1 MNDKK
6 EDRYRDMSNTIAHLA
21 VARELLKKCPN
32 LIHNERA
39 YYLGTLA
46 PDTIGGKPD
55 YKREDKKKVHLRE
68 DIPDSKW
75 LEPELMALFTERVNA
90 FAQEYIVN
98 ESDADQRDFNIGY
111 WVHLLTDKYNHE
123 IIRQKLLKKTIERG
137 VVSSVW
143 EFYHSSGHDESRHD
157 ELEALDSY
165 LLESHPELG
174 DLFSELTSKE
184 IDYCLPGW
192 IEKQYIK
199 NSILWWNNHY
209 LPGIKEQ
216 ELLYLATE
224 DMEEFITYSVGKI
237 AEELNVVVWDN
248 E

>member
-1 MNDKK
+1 MA
-6 EDRYRDMSNTIAHLA
+6 NTIAHLA

-39 YYLGTLA
+39 YYLGILA

-55 YKREDKKKVHLRE
+55 YKREDKKRVHLRE
-68 DIPDSKW
+68 DIPDTRW

-90 FAQEYIVN
+90 FAQEHIVN

-111 WVHLLTDKYNHE
+111 FVHLLTDKYNHE
-123 IIRQKLLKKTIERG
+123 TIRQKLLKKAIERG
-137 VVSSVW
+137 DVSSVR
-143 EFYHSSGHDESRHD
+143 EFYHASGSGRGNDV
-157 ELEALDSY
+157 EALDSY

-199 NSILWWNNHY
+199 NSIWWWNNHY

-216 ELLYLATE
+216 ELLCLTTE

-237 AEELNVVVWDN
+237 AEELKEVVPDIVATQ
-248 E
+248 